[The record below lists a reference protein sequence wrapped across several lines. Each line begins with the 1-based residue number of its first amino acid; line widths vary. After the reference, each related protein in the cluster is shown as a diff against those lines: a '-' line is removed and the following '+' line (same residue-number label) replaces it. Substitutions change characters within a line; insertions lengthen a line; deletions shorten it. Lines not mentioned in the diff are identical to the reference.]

1 MWPCYQHSGDHA
13 AYTGTPSSKS
23 KALDPLKVSNS
34 CWCQPEPLVLCTFS
48 WICAQKGDWC
58 LPAIIPSE
66 GFLWLP
72 ACPVPRKGA
81 ADEQLAVERPTSG
94 TQHVGRWSTA
104 HLIKSKPIFTWTNQE
119 HSWLLRGTWE
129 RTPAYIYRE
138 SEILPTQRSLRRAL
152 SIAVIICQNSK

>member
-13 AYTGTPSSKS
+13 AYTGTPNSKS

-72 ACPVPRKGA
+72 ACPVPRKGFK
-81 ADEQLAVERPTSG
+81 L
-94 TQHVGRWSTA
+94 W
-104 HLIKSKPIFTWTNQE
+104 IFAYY
-119 HSWLLRGTWE
+119 WLLMHGKCCIWLMHFF
-129 RTPAYIYRE
+129 
-138 SEILPTQRSLRRAL
+138 SLPHFSVFPKQS
-152 SIAVIICQNSK
+152 SSKFWVEWIICLYAFTTVFGDPHISCWGKSTSPW